1 MARYEPSLTNQ
12 NTSFCTIIV
21 KSLMHIYIFSL
32 LFPIWGGWN
41 APIRVY
47 YLGYLTFRADTYESA
62 VLVWSKMVIEAVG
75 GGPEAT
81 DLANAGLK

>member
-1 MARYEPSLTNQ
+1 MKAITTTQPGAIMARYEASLTNQ

-21 KSLMHIYIFSL
+21 SYM
-32 LFPIWGGWN
+32 GQWN

-47 YLGYLTFRADTYESA
+47 YLGYLMFRADTCESA
-62 VLVWSKMVIEAVG
+62 VLVWSRMVIEAVG

>member
-1 MARYEPSLTNQ
+1 MGG
-12 NTSFCTIIV
+12 
-21 KSLMHIYIFSL
+21 
-32 LFPIWGGWN
+32 GGWN

-47 YLGYLTFRADTYESA
+47 YLGYLTFRADTCESA